1 MNYDPCNYPT
11 MNELRRIK
19 EEIYEEQKHMTL
31 AERVADTTR
40 RGEEVMKR
48 WGMHYGLNTPRDS

>member
-1 MNYDPCNYPT
+1 

-31 AERVADTTR
+31 AEQVANTTR
-40 RGEEVMKR
+40 RGEEAMKR
-48 WGMHYGLNTPRDS
+48 LGVHYGLNTPRES